1 MPVYKICVVGDGGVG
16 KSSLLETKVSKNFD
30 PSKQITIGVDFKLIP
45 LKTDQD
51 DGEKSNFLA
60 MDLGGQDRFQFIHDS
75 YIKGIKAALILF
87 DVSRIRTFF
96 NIKKWYDLIMQENDK
111 TPVLIVANKSDLL
124 SPEKREDL
132 EYNMEELIKELPN
145 NKNIYGHY
153 FTSSKD
159 YKGIEEVFA
168 ICEEMILT
176 NINSNSERI
185 TCPIAL
191 VS

>member
-1 MPVYKICVVGDGGVG
+1 MPVLKIAVVGDGGVG
-16 KSSLLETKVSKNFD
+16 KSSLLETRVSKNFD

-45 LKTDQD
+45 LKTDLN
-51 DGEKSNFLA
+51 DGEKSTFLA

-96 NIKKWYDLIMQENDK
+96 NINKWVDLIMRENDK
-111 TPVLIVANKSDLL
+111 IPILIVANKSDLL
-124 SPEKREDL
+124 SPEQKEDL
-132 EYNMEELIKELPN
+132 VINMDELIKELPN
-145 NKNIYGHY
+145 HQNIYGHY

-168 ICEEMILT
+168 ICEEMILQ
-176 NINSNSERI
+176 NINRNSDKIRV
-185 TCPIAL
+185 PIAQ